1 MHGADLAGNQ
11 EDPEPGMLKQFLI
24 ALIRFYQMALSPFFP
39 QNCRFYPTCSAYAI
53 EAIQT
58 YGAMRGVIKSSV
70 RVMKCNPLHPG
81 GYDPV

>member
-1 MHGADLAGNQ
+1 
-11 EDPEPGMLKQFLI
+11 MLKQFLI

-53 EAIQT
+53 EAIRT